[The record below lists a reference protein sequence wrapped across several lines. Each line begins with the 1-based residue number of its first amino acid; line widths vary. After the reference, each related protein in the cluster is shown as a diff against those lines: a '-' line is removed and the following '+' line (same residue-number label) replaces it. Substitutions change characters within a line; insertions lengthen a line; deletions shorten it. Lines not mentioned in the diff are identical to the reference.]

1 MSDLISKGITSMASR
16 EPVTEINKTR
26 GEKTAEEQDQSLRK
40 ACADFES
47 IFSYYLLKS
56 MRAATPSSS
65 LLSFPGKDVYNM
77 MLDQKIAE
85 DLSHKGNGLGLQGML
100 YRQLSHDVVTNEQTA
115 DKQGQSAEK
124 AGLIREDKQ
133 SQGVGQTGLIR
144 KD

>member
-1 MSDLISKGITSMASR
+1 
-16 EPVTEINKTR
+16 
-26 GEKTAEEQDQSLRK
+26 
-40 ACADFES
+40 
-47 IFSYYLLKS
+47 
-56 MRAATPSSS
+56 
-65 LLSFPGKDVYNM
+65 M